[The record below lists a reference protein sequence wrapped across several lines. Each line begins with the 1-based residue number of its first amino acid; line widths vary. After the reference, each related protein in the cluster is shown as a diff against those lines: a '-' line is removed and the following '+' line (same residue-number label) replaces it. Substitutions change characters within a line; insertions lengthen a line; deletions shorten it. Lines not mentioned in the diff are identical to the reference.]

1 MGQNLPLDRMSIEE
15 KLKTMEEIWD
25 DLVDHAESVPSPEW
39 HKEVLDNRE
48 RAVREGTEEA
58 IDWSIAK
65 KELKKELKKDIE

>member
-1 MGQNLPLDRMSIEE
+1 MGQSLPLEGMSIEE

-25 DLVDHAESVPSPEW
+25 DLVSHAESVPSPEW

-65 KELKKELKKDIE
+65 KELKKDIE